1 MTKDVLVTISG
12 TQFAMGDE
20 TVEVVTPGIYHK
32 KNGKHY
38 VHYEVQ
44 SEANSPVTKNRVTF
58 HDGHFEMTKR
68 GEQNGYLTFDLNQ
81 KTSNIY
87 DTPAGPLHVD
97 VATSVLDFKESEEEI
112 SVIVRYALEINYQ
125 FVSECEV
132 KFKVQARGTA

>member
-1 MTKDVLVTISG
+1 MTKDVLVSISG
-12 TQFAMGDE
+12 TQFAVGDE
-20 TVEVVTPGIYHK
+20 AVEVITVGTYHL

-44 SEANSPVTKNRVTF
+44 SEEAGQGTKCRVKF
-58 HDGHFEMTKR
+58 YDGHFEMMKK
-68 GEQNGYLTFDLNQ
+68 GEQNGFLSFDRDC

-97 VATSVLDFKESEEEI
+97 VATSVLEYEEQEEEI
-112 SVIVRYALEINYQ
+112 RLRLQYALEINYQ

-132 KFKVQARGTA
+132 NFKIQARGTK